1 MLKQVLRDCAKDNSV
16 KLKLFSKNSFC
27 SGCFFCDL
35 WFCCSHLRLELL
47 FLCWQLDFLA
57 FDNFGNIEVE
67 EVTVKNSLDG
77 AGADCDEVVES
88 FVVVSVHPVEQ
99 VKTSV
104 HAQSEQIVAGDRF
117 SFAGF
122 TDHK

>member
-1 MLKQVLRDCAKDNSV
+1 MN
-16 KLKLFSKNSFC
+16 
-27 SGCFFCDL
+27 
-35 WFCCSHLRLELL
+35 
-47 FLCWQLDFLA
+47 FLA

-67 EVTVKNSLDG
+67 EVAVENSLDG

-104 HAQSEQIVAGDRF
+104 HTQSEQIVACD
-117 SFAGF
+117 
-122 TDHK
+122 

>member
-1 MLKQVLRDCAKDNSV
+1 M
-16 KLKLFSKNSFC
+16 KLKLFSKTVFVVI
-27 SGCFFCDL
+27 FCDL

-47 FLCWQLDFLA
+47 FLCWQLNFLA

-77 AGADCDEVVES
+77 AGADRDEIVES

-99 VKTSV
+99 MGSKLQKQAKTKSKFGK
-104 HAQSEQIVAGDRF
+104 SM
-117 SFAGF
+117 GF
-122 TDHK
+122 FLYFLRSIFINNLL